1 MATGAERSIIN
12 RLIGLVVLAAAF
24 TVPLVFMLGTNEAFQ
39 VPKSATLEAFG
50 ACAAFLL
57 VLRRKPLAARSLLP
71 GLLFLGAMLP
81 SLLRTPLL
89 EASAERLA
97 DLASMAVLAFAAESA
112 GVRPGALVGTLI
124 ASHFLTTLYGGLQ
137 VLGLDWITWSEF
149 GAYRV
154 YSTSG
159 NPDFLGS
166 QTSLILPLTLGCFFT
181 ARKDWVRGLLA
192 ACFALALPSIFYTQ
206 GRGAFLSF
214 IGSGVV
220 LAVLINAYVLHMGSG
235 RLLRWLLGAAA
246 AIALILV
253 LLPFGRHFVA
263 RFTELGNPAKS
274 SSVATRLFYWHSAW
288 EMTATSPMTGTGLGA
303 YHLVGPPF
311 QAAVY
316 ARWEREWPG
325 AAAQTVPH
333 LELYAHNDYVQVL
346 AETGIIGLGAYLW
359 LMVSLIAVGLARVK
373 AAAEGGRAAKGG
385 GTSAPA
391 VAAAGPSDRWLAIG
405 LLTSVAAFFMNGAM
419 NFPFRV
425 VCNAQ
430 SFVCVII
437 PALLAGSTV
446 RPSRLSLPGHRL
458 FIIACFCALV
468 LATERPAGKLVA
480 GKYLKNGHVLTLE
493 AGNPKYAPGQRQY
506 LFTQSLGWYDQAWRM
521 RGYHTDHALVALY
534 KGMSL
539 RLLGRQA
546 DAIAE
551 FDKVM
556 AIYPLM
562 PNAWQQRGIARM
574 EMAAAEAKTDPKA
587 SLADR
592 AAGTSDLER
601 AAALGP
607 GDTNTWW
614 HVGTYALEEKRY
626 EEALH
631 AFERV
636 IRFSSDSVPD
646 AHYALALCYARM
658 RRFPEARAEAGILL
672 QRNYQPAAVQEFLRQ
687 LSKGRIP

>member
-1 MATGAERSIIN
+1 MAIHTERSLID

-39 VPKSATLEAFG
+39 VPKSATLETFG

-57 VLRRKPLAARSLLP
+57 VLRRKPLESRALVP
-71 GLLFLGAMLP
+71 GLIFLAAMLP
-81 SLLRTPLL
+81 SLFRTPLL

-97 DLASMAVLAFAAESA
+97 DLASMLVLAVAAEST
-112 GVRPGALVGTLI
+112 GIRPGVLVGTLI

-137 VLGLDWITWSEF
+137 VMGLDWIKWSEF

-181 ARKDWVRGLLA
+181 VRKDWIRGLLA
-192 ACFALALPSIFYTQ
+192 ACFLLALPSIFYTQ

-214 IGSGVV
+214 IGSAVFFALLVNAFV
-220 LAVLINAYVLHMGSG
+220 LRLELR
-235 RLLRWLLGAAA
+235 RLLRWTAGAAGA
-246 AIALILV
+246 VAIILT

-263 RFTELGNPAKS
+263 RFAELGNPAKS
-274 SSVATRLFYWHSAW
+274 STVATRLFYWHSGW
-288 EMTATSPMTGTGLGA
+288 EMAVASPLTGAGIGA
-303 YHLVGPPF
+303 YHLAGPPV

-316 ARWEREWPG
+316 ARWERQWPG
-325 AAAQTVPH
+325 AAQQAVPH

-346 AETGIIGLGAYLW
+346 AETGVIALGAYLW
-359 LMVSLIAVGLARVK
+359 LMVALIAIGLARV
-373 AAAEGGRAAKGG
+373 RAS
-385 GTSAPA
+385 GT
-391 VAAAGPSDRWLAIG
+391 SDRWLAIG
-405 LLTSVAAFFMNGAM
+405 LLTSVAAFFLNGAM

-437 PALLAGSTV
+437 PTLLAGSVV
-446 RPSRLSLPGHRL
+446 RPTRLSLPAHRL
-458 FIIACFCALV
+458 FIIACFCGLV
-468 LATERPAGKLVA
+468 LATERPGGKLVA
-480 GKYLKNGHVLTLE
+480 GKYLKQAHTLTL
-493 AGNPKYAPGQRQY
+493 NKYHAP
-506 LFTQSLGWYDQAWRM
+506 SLEWYDRAWRM

-539 RLLGRQA
+539 RFLTRPA
-546 DAIAE
+546 DAIVE
-551 FDKVM
+551 FDKVL

-587 SLADR
+587 RLADL
-592 AAGTSDLER
+592 AAGAADLER

-607 GDTNTWW
+607 ADANTWW
-614 HVGTYALEEKRY
+614 YIAHLHLEAKRY
-626 EEALH
+626 AEAV
-631 AFERV
+631 ACFRKV
-636 IRFSSDSVPD
+636 VRFSSDGVPD
-646 AHYALALCYARM
+646 AHYALAVCYARM
-658 RRFPEARAEAGILL
+658 KRFPEARAEAEILL
-672 QRNYQPAAVQEFLRQ
+672 QKNYQPAAVQEFLRQ